1 VRGHLAETVQKLCRE
16 TNRVITWQLNTTVK
30 ISAARVIQYMWV
42 YGIGHFSTL
51 RQLDRFRIAQQ
62 NLRNASKDSE
72 NPESADFDVF
82 KRSISSKMADMKKMV
97 ETYNEELD
105 KEQDISQHGK
115 GLCLCD
121 MVELKCSVQCYI

>member
-1 VRGHLAETVQKLCRE
+1 
-16 TNRVITWQLNTTVK
+16 VITWQLNTTVK